1 MKLDMSNLTNLAEQ
15 IVQYAKTI
23 ADCEVQVKIN
33 SGTEFTAEVR
43 EQKIE
48 KLVEASSKAI
58 SLKVVLDY
66 KVATASSSDFK
77 EQTIFTM
84 VDNAIKRA
92 KFTSIDKYASLPAKE
107 EVAVKGELL
116 KIFDPNILKTS
127 PEEKIKLATNLEKL
141 AMADK
146 RITASSGAWC
156 GTYINETI
164 LANSNGFLNSYKSSS
179 ANAGVYMQAGDKDNK
194 VEDGWWSNAIGFEQ
208 LDKAE
213 TIASKA
219 IHRVT
224 RLLNSRKIA
233 SQSVPIVMEP
243 AMTARLLSFFASC
256 VNGRM
261 VYMNQSY
268 LAGKLNEKIAQSDL
282 RIIDDGTMPGKMASR
297 PFDSEGVPTR
307 KMPILE
313 DGVLKNYLL
322 DTYSANKLGLKSTGH
337 AGGSTNFYLDAGK
350 HSPEEIIKSVDKG
363 LLLVKTIGQGT
374 MPSTGSISTGA
385 YGIWIEKGELAYP
398 VHEITI
404 NGNLAEIL
412 KNIEM
417 IGNDLVFDRSIVGP
431 TIKVN
436 GISISGE

>member
-1 MKLDMSNLTNLAEQ
+1 
-15 IVQYAKTI
+15 
-23 ADCEVQVKIN
+23 
-33 SGTEFTAEVR
+33 
-43 EQKIE
+43 
-48 KLVEASSKAI
+48 
-58 SLKVVLDY
+58 
-66 KVATASSSDFK
+66 
-77 EQTIFTM
+77 
-84 VDNAIKRA
+84 
-92 KFTSIDKYASLPAKE
+92 
-107 EVAVKGELL
+107 
-116 KIFDPNILKTS
+116 
-127 PEEKIKLATNLEKL
+127 
-141 AMADK
+141 
-146 RITASSGAWC
+146 
-156 GTYINETI
+156 
-164 LANSNGFLNSYKSSS
+164 
-179 ANAGVYMQAGDKDNK
+179 MQAGDKDNK
-194 VEDGWWSNAIGFEQ
+194 VEDGWWSNAIGFAQ
-208 LDKAE
+208 LDNAE

-256 VNGRM
+256 LNGRM

-282 RIIDDGTMPGKMASR
+282 RIIDDGIMPGKMASR